1 MVEKKD
7 CIGHIQK
14 RMGAAL
20 RELVSR
26 HRGEKLSD
34 GKTIGGTGRLTAM
47 LMNSL
52 QNYYGDVIRKNAG
65 DLDGMMKGVH
75 ATLLHC
81 NSTDATPRHH
91 LCPPGENSWCNYQVA
106 MAKHETYH
114 HTHPPIPEAIVQLL
128 KPIYAH
134 LGGNRVSL
142 SKCVDGYT
150 QNANESLSLACVE
163 VESLSFACVEV
174 ESQDP
179 TPREGGSGDLRVRW

>member
-1 MVEKKD
+1 MEKKD

-34 GKTIGGTGRLTAM
+34 GKTIGGTGRLTA
-47 LMNSL
+47 NSL

-65 DLDGMMKGVH
+65 DSDGKMKGVH

-91 LCPPGENSWCNYQVA
+91 LCPPGENSWCKYQVA

-128 KPIYAH
+128 KPIYTRLGIRSYCQSVLMGILRMRMSPFTH
-134 LGGNRVSL
+134 LCGS
-142 SKCVDGYT
+142 CV
-150 QNANESLSLACVE
+150 
-163 VESLSFACVEV
+163 
-174 ESQDP
+174 
-179 TPREGGSGDLRVRW
+179 PRSCT